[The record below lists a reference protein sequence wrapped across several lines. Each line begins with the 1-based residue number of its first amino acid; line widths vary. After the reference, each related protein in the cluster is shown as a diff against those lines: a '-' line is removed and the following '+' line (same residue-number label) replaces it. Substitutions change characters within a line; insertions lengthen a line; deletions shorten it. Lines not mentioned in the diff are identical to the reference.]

1 MTTTATKVNGHK
13 VNVFFNGPQ
22 YIMYSEYFGVLAIA
36 TRDYDKGEVGKKSVF
51 HIVVGNEHTIGGSC
65 SNGAVVAAL
74 KRVIN
79 KSENQYVP
87 TKVEYTEEVKELT
100 HCNLQIKV
108 IGLDGAEM

>member
-1 MTTTATKVNGHK
+1 MTTNGIKVNGHK
-13 VNVFFNGPQ
+13 VNIFFTGAK

-36 TRDYDKGEVGKKSVF
+36 TRDYNKEEIGKKSVF

-65 SNGAVVAAL
+65 TNCAVIAAL

-79 KSENQYVP
+79 KNENKFVS
-87 TKVEYTEEVKELT
+87 TKVDYTEDVKELT
-100 HCNLQIKV
+100 NCTLQIKV